1 MSSLSLCHSR
11 AQGNRFWQTLPP
23 PALCFPARSP
33 GRCYPY
39 ARWSYASF
47 MGLFRSPL
55 EEAGKC
61 TRVNAS
67 KPEKR
72 TLSERRNFFRNP
84 SSVLTLIDSAEVTSI
99 SSSSDGYN
107 FLQNYDIIDLQNHRR
122 GDFV

>member
-1 MSSLSLCHSR
+1 MS
-11 AQGNRFWQTLPP
+11 
-23 PALCFPARSP
+23 
-33 GRCYPY
+33 
-39 ARWSYASF
+39 SF

-55 EEAGKC
+55 EDAGKRI
-61 TRVNAS
+61 RVNAS

-72 TLSERRNFFRNP
+72 KLSERRNFLRNP
-84 SSVLTLIDSAEVTSI
+84 SNVLILIDSAEVTSI